1 METGPSCLLSPR
13 LCLAGVCGGGQ
24 TEAHSGLSVSV
35 AQVLAQPGSAP
46 EQQASVPVSLIRGA
60 AQARSGPGD
69 AAPTA
74 GARALPL
81 PPGFWFYLCCPSATP
96 GQPPSWSP
104 QLPPQSQE
112 LGCPAEAAARG
123 GARGC
128 PMGGPHAPS
137 PHQDPLV
144 LDRRA
149 SPGTGLPAGELLR
162 GTGMKPMFRLEPPTG
177 TTSARLEGGERR

>member
-1 METGPSCLLSPR
+1 MAKGFPVETGPSCLLSPR

-69 AAPTA
+69 TAPTA

-123 GARGC
+123 GPGAVPWEDHTPLLPTRTRSSWTD
-128 PMGGPHAPS
+128 APALALGFLLGS
-137 PHQDPLV
+137 
-144 LDRRA
+144 
-149 SPGTGLPAGELLR
+149 SCGEQ
-162 GTGMKPMFRLEPPTG
+162 G
-177 TTSARLEGGERR
+177 